1 MLNKRNIYKFI
12 VTFECILISS
22 MIPIN
27 IPIPSIQN
35 IYRIVE
41 IPINYQIP
49 AVILLTLI
57 FSGEFLKKVYAIYI
71 FTGLFFLP
79 IFFDGGS
86 LGYLMTPNIGYLFGI
101 FPLISV
107 INILNKKN
115 NLSFYKYIKYSL
127 VGLMIMHF
135 TGISY
140 LTLQLLI
147 FNKPNLIPYNIGLF
161 SLNKIPFQI
170 ISLIPVYLIIN
181 IINKLKVKK
190 WKNILI
196 KKLIILL

>member
-1 MLNKRNIYKFI
+1 MINRKNIYKFI
-12 VTFECILISS
+12 ISFQSILIST

-27 IPIPSIQN
+27 IPIPSIEN

-49 AVILLTLI
+49 TIIFLTLL
-57 FSGEFLKKVYAIYI
+57 FSGEFIKNVYAIYI

-86 LGYLMTPNIGYLFGI
+86 LGYLMTPNFGYLIGI
-101 FPLISV
+101 FPLIGI

-115 NLSFYKYIKYSL
+115 NLSFIKFIKYSL
-127 VGLMIMHF
+127 SALIIMHF

-140 LTLQLLI
+140 FTLQLLI
-147 FNKPNLIPYNIGLF
+147 FNKPNLILYNFGLYT
-161 SLNKIPFQI
+161 LNKIPFQI
-170 ISLIPVYLIIN
+170 ISLVPVYLSIYL
-181 IINKLKVKK
+181 INKYKLKK
-190 WKNILI
+190 
-196 KKLIILL
+196 

>member
-86 LGYLMTPNIGYLFGI
+86 LGYLITPNFGYLVGI
-101 FPLISV
+101 FPLIKI

-115 NLSFYKYIKYSL
+115 YFSFTKYLKYSL
-127 VGLMIMHF
+127 GGLIIMHF
-135 TGISY
+135 TGMLY
-140 LTLQLLI
+140 LTLQLLA
-147 FNKPNLIPYNIGLF
+147 FNKSNLIPYNIGLF
-161 SLNKIPFQI
+161 TLNKIPFHI
-170 ISLIPVYLIIN
+170 LSLFPVYLGIKL
-181 IINKLKVKK
+181 INKLK
-190 WKNILI
+190 N
-196 KKLIILL
+196 